1 MARHQS
7 GIVVAFCAAEDQTA
21 YRGRVARK
29 AYGVCVL
36 QAEVGGPAI
45 LGGAFLCKLHQNQ
58 PHSESLQMHRRPN
71 HVGDCRGTPLLSTE
85 ETQDLPLIMN
95 GQICVFLFQL

>member
-36 QAEVGGPAI
+36 QAEVGGPAM
-45 LGGAFLCKLHQNQ
+45 LGGAFHQNQ
-58 PHSESLQMHRRPN
+58 PHFRIPANAPATQPRWR
-71 HVGDCRGTPLLSTE
+71 LSGNAVT
-85 ETQDLPLIMN
+85 
-95 GQICVFLFQL
+95 

>member
-36 QAEVGGPAI
+36 QAEVGGPAM
-45 LGGAFLCKLHQNQ
+45 LGGAFLCKLHRTKA
-58 PHSESLQMHRRPN
+58 HSDPCKCTGDPTTLATVGERRYLVPKK
-71 HVGDCRGTPLLSTE
+71 LK
-85 ETQDLPLIMN
+85 I
-95 GQICVFLFQL
+95 FL